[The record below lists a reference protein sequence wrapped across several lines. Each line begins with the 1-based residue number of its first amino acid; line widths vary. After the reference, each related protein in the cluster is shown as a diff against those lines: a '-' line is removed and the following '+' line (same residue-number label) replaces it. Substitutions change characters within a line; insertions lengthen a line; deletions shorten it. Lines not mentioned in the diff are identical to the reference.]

1 MISSAELIIYANDD
15 EDTFS
20 ISLTPVQLKAIS
32 KLLGLEVKNSEVMM
46 FSDES
51 VQRIMAS
58 TLDKLKL
65 QK

>member
-15 EDTFS
+15 ENTFS
-20 ISLTPVQLKAIS
+20 VSLTPIQLRAIS
-32 KLLGLEVKNSEVMM
+32 KLLGLEVENNEVFM